1 MCMCVFVCDACVHM
15 CVPTCVHVYMC
26 VCMLMCVH
34 MCACVHMHMCVY
46 VCTHMCARV
55 HTYVCACVLMHVC
68 VCVCVC
74 EGMMENARDKED
86 GEGWEASERK
96 NHLKRLTKPLSRRF
110 NAVSVRRG
118 SF

>member
-1 MCMCVFVCDACVHM
+1 
-15 CVPTCVHVYMC
+15 
-26 VCMLMCVH
+26 
-34 MCACVHMHMCVY
+34 
-46 VCTHMCARV
+46 
-55 HTYVCACVLMHVC
+55 
-68 VCVCVC
+68 
-74 EGMMENARDKED
+74 MMENAREKED